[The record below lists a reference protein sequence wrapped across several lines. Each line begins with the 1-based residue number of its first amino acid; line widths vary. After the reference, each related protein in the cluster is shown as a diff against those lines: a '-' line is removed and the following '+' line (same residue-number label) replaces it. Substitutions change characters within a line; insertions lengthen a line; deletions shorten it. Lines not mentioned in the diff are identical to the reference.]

1 MVVFNPGEAMA
12 VDPIACTLLAAASV
26 SSGLRRAVASRA
38 ALPQPSNAALD
49 PTGSTIASERLRA
62 RRLNVP
68 DSAIDMCLQ
77 TARERG
83 QSDLAALRGLI
94 EGLNSGHRRG

>member
-1 MVVFNPGEAMA
+1 MRVFNLGEAMA

-26 SSGLRRAVASRA
+26 SSGLRRAIASRA
-38 ALPQPSNAALD
+38 TLPQPSNAALD
-49 PTGSTIASERLRA
+49 PTGSAIAATRLRA
-62 RRLNVP
+62 RQLNVP
-68 DSAIDMCLQ
+68 DSAIEMCMQ

-94 EGLNSGHRRG
+94 DGLNSGNRRG